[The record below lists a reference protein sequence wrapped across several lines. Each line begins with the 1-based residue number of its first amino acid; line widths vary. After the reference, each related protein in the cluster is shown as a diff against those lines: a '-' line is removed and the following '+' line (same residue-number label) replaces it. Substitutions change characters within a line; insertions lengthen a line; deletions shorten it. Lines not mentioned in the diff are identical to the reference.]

1 MVGTDVLW
9 AEGLYSLSAT
19 PVLPVGSSLDL
30 EKRGHWH
37 QVQPEEGPVGGVCM
51 APVGASRDWDDG
63 KSPGGSCFFLDVTP
77 GRPGHHSLS
86 NTDLEILTGFLCIN
100 RFQLLGP
107 ALPLSELLPSDALY
121 FGSKQK

>member
-1 MVGTDVLW
+1 
-9 AEGLYSLSAT
+9 
-19 PVLPVGSSLDL
+19 
-30 EKRGHWH
+30 
-37 QVQPEEGPVGGVCM
+37 M

-100 RFQLLGP
+100 RFKLLGP